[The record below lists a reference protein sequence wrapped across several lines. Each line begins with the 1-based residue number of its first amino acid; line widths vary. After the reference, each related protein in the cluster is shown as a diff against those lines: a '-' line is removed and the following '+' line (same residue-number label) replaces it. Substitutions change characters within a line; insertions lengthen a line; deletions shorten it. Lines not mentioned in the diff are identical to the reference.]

1 MTPNDIPN
9 LSEVLAA
16 LKAGTATFDDV
27 REAARR
33 HRFSTIDT
41 KVRSVQELAERW
53 EYAPVAGSFRDPIEV
68 LRWGKVLTKE
78 QVDVLRE
85 EARFL
90 PVPTPANVAALAR
103 EYLRGEVDWDS
114 VLRLAAATTF
124 TRGEPEV
131 YGRDNSLDLDSW
143 KDTVGLISHLPY
155 EKRKQL
161 RATAK
166 FVDGQ

>member
-1 MTPNDIPN
+1 MTPN

-16 LKAGTATFDDV
+16 FKAGTATFDDV

-41 KVRSVQELAERW
+41 KVRSVQELAKRW
-53 EYAPVAGSFRDPIEV
+53 EYAPVAGSFRDTIEV

-103 EYLRGEVDWDS
+103 GYLRGEVDWDS

-131 YGRDNSLDLDSW
+131 YGTDPGFDPDSW
-143 KDTVGLISHLPY
+143 KDTVGLVFKLPHDKLK
-155 EKRKQL
+155 EL
-161 RATAK
+161 RAAAK
-166 FVDGQ
+166 FV